1 MTRFETEEQQ
11 VEALKR
17 WWKENGTAVI
27 IGVVLAVGALGGWRG
42 WSWYQASR
50 AFDASDAYAVV
61 HGLLQQGDARS
72 FEMQAEALRDR
83 FASSPYAVLTA
94 LQEAKMHAA
103 KGDLPAS
110 AESLDWVIRH
120 SEQKPVRDIARLR
133 LARVLLAD
141 DRPDDAYAVI
151 DREFSGT
158 FVSLAHEIRGDIL
171 VAKGELEQAR
181 REYDEAMKSGQA
193 AGVEFLQMKRN
204 DLGN

>member
-1 MTRFETEEQQ
+1 
-11 VEALKR
+11 
-17 WWKENGTAVI
+17 
-27 IGVVLAVGALGGWRG
+27 
-42 WSWYQASR
+42 
-50 AFDASDAYAVV
+50 
-61 HGLLQQGDARS
+61 
-72 FEMQAEALRDR
+72 
-83 FASSPYAVLTA
+83 
-94 LQEAKMHAA
+94 MHAA

-151 DREFSGT
+151 DREFPGT

-204 DLGN
+204 DLGKLNAGNRPNLQGPDMFREFWPW